1 MSYFHDVEYI
11 TRLNFRLRNFKR
23 RGDVF
28 NFSCPLCGDSK
39 KNSKKARGYIFKSKS
54 NTFLFKCYNCNESTS
69 FSNFLKKLDPQYYS
83 EYITYTNHSLFSKES
98 SSLQQPLKTMDSEN
112 SIFDASNALI
122 TKEKFGDF
130 FQKIENLPKNHVAIQ
145 YLISRKIPQEKIETE
160 FYYTDDFRKST
171 IDILTAANQPTES
184 YTSLRSHDA
193 RIIIPFV
200 DENQNVLGFQ
210 GRTLNPNN
218 KVRYITI
225 KINPESSKIYGLNML
240 DRAQDKIYVLEGP
253 IDSMFIPNSVAVMDA
268 NLTKAEK
275 LLADKGVPK
284 EKLILVFD
292 NEPRSENIVKAMS
305 TAIQKGLS
313 IVILPENDKEIQS
326 CKDINDLVKTKNYS
340 ASEVLHLLESNTYS
354 NDTTASRFIT
364 QLKFRN
370 WKKVS

>member
-1 MSYFHDVEYI
+1 MSYFHDIEYI

-39 KNSKKARGYIFKSKS
+39 KSSKKARGYIFKSKTT

-83 EYITYTNHSLFSKES
+83 EYITYTNPLFSGES
-98 SSLQQPLKTMDSEN
+98 SQQPLKTMDSG
-112 SIFDASNALI
+112 STIFDAPNALI
-122 TKEKFGDF
+122 TKDNLGKY
-130 FQKIENLPKNHVAIQ
+130 FQKIENLPKNHFAIQ
-145 YLISRKIPQEKIETE
+145 YLMSRKIPKEKIISE

-171 IDILTAANQPTES
+171 IDILSDAKQPTES
-184 YTSLRSHDA
+184 YLNLRSNDA
-193 RIIIPFV
+193 RIIIPFI
-200 DENQNVLGFQ
+200 DENQRVLGYQ
-210 GRTLNPNN
+210 GRTLNPAN

-225 KINPESSKIYGLNML
+225 KVVPESPKIYGLHAL
-240 DRAQDKIYVLEGP
+240 DRTLDKVYVLEGP

-275 LLADKGVPK
+275 LLADKGISK

-292 NEPRSENIVKAMS
+292 NEPRSENIVRSMNS
-305 TAIQKGLS
+305 AIQNGFS
-313 IVILPENDKEIQS
+313 IVLLPEDKTES
-326 CKDINDLVKTKNYS
+326 CKDINDLVKVRDFTT
-340 ASEVLHLLESNTYS
+340 SEVLHLLEKNTYT
-354 NDTTASRFIT
+354 NDTTARRFIA
-364 QLKFRN
+364 QLEFNK

>member
-1 MSYFHDVEYI
+1 
-11 TRLNFRLRNFKR
+11 
-23 RGDVF
+23 
-28 NFSCPLCGDSK
+28 
-39 KNSKKARGYIFKSKS
+39 
-54 NTFLFKCYNCNESTS
+54 
-69 FSNFLKKLDPQYYS
+69 
-83 EYITYTNHSLFSKES
+83 
-98 SSLQQPLKTMDSEN
+98 MDSEN

-122 TKEKFGDF
+122 TKEKFSDF
-130 FQKIENLPKNHVAIQ
+130 FQKMKTLPKNHFAIQ

-160 FYYTDDFRKST
+160 FYYTDDFRQST
-171 IDILTAANQPTES
+171 IDVLTAANQPTES

-193 RIIIPFV
+193 RIIIPFI
-200 DENQNVLGFQ
+200 DENQIVLGFQ

-225 KINPESSKIYGLNML
+225 KINPESPKIYGLHALNRTL
-240 DRAQDKIYVLEGP
+240 NKVYVLEGP

-275 LLADKGVPK
+275 LLTDKGVPK

-292 NEPRSENIVKAMS
+292 NEPRSENIVKAMNI
-305 TAIQKGLS
+305 AIQKGFS
-313 IVILPENDKEIQS
+313 IVILPETTDES
-326 CKDINDLVKTKNYS
+326 CKDINDLIKTKNYS